1 MSKVVKDELG
11 ELHFVVLLLGYV
23 TFCFDRRRKQIL
35 WDMEWLIVIYI
46 TADKDVISVRI
57 LKIAR
62 SVMAV
67 NQQFT
72 LRFKP

>member
-1 MSKVVKDELG
+1 MSKVLKDELG
-11 ELHFVVLLLGYV
+11 ELHFVVSVLGYV

-35 WDMEWLIVIYI
+35 RDMEWLIVIYI

-57 LKIAR
+57 LKIAH